1 MIHLTVAQ
9 PMGIDSVFFSFIQR
23 LALQNG
29 HGCVDP
35 PAQQLDEPD
44 PGAWIEGMKSSHQH
58 HFVIGYRYPPSY
70 WMRLVESASSVCLLA
85 DPDGIS
91 RQVESLQGSVVPDQH
106 AGQSNPVRT
115 DWQEGIGMIR
125 TALDA
130 TIALA
135 ECMVSAGHVPT
146 QIIPHATA
154 FFQHSSAAFQRL
166 ESFYLQSGVS
176 IETSCWRNFS
186 EEAQPLIR
194 QLSPPVDS
202 VRRELHRL
210 LLLKDATPSR
220 LEALAILFGH
230 GD

>member
-44 PGAWIEGMKSSHQH
+44 PGAWIEGMKTSSQH
-58 HFVIGYRYPPSY
+58 HFVIGYRYPPPY
-70 WMRLVESASSVCLLA
+70 WKKLAESASSVCMLA

-91 RQVESLQGSVVPDQH
+91 RQVESLQGSFISDQTASQLNP
-106 AGQSNPVRT
+106 AGM

-130 TIALA
+130 TIELA
-135 ECMVSAGHVPT
+135 ECIVSAGHAPT

-154 FFQHSSAAFQRL
+154 FIQHSSAAFQRL
-166 ESFYLQSGVS
+166 ESFYVQSGVPVD
-176 IETSCWRNFS
+176 TSCWRSFS

-194 QLSPPVDS
+194 QLSPPIDS

-210 LLLKDATPSR
+210 LMLKDATPSS

-230 GD
+230 CD